1 MTKNQQI
8 AFSSLADM
16 ARGLQEKEYSSVEL
30 TRVFLDRIARLND
43 KVHAYTSVYEESA
56 LLQAQAADLQRQ
68 SGLPLPPLHGLPIAV
83 KDLCEISGQITTA
96 GSLAWKARRSSIT
109 STVVE
114 RLQAAGMVMLGKT
127 HMVEF
132 AFGAWGTNPLMGTPR
147 NPWDMTEHHRAPGG
161 SSSGSGVAVAAGLA
175 PAAIG
180 SDTGGSI
187 RAPAAFNGLTGLKTT
202 HGLISLYGTVPLS
215 ASLDTIGPMTHT
227 AEDAA
232 LLTHV
237 LAGPDWRDPNT
248 LNRPNFAFKRNE
260 PVSARH
266 LRIAVMQPE
275 QYPWP
280 VADDVHA
287 ATQEAMRVFQSL
299 GATIEHVNVPFDF
312 AELMRN
318 NGALIAAE
326 AYHVHADY
334 IEDVNLPIGPWVRK
348 RVLSG
353 KVVDANAYLAIM
365 AHRQEAIA
373 RFNNWMQ
380 SYDLLLTPTLP
391 FVACPLE
398 EIDEEITPLG
408 AFNRAVN
415 YLDTCAI
422 SLPGGFSERGL
433 PIGIQLVSKPW
444 QESLLLQTGQ
454 AFQNVTDWHRRKPP
468 GLQ

>member
-1 MTKNQQI
+1 
-8 AFSSLADM
+8 
-16 ARGLQEKEYSSVEL
+16 
-30 TRVFLDRIARLND
+30 
-43 KVHAYTSVYEESA
+43 
-56 LLQAQAADLQRQ
+56 
-68 SGLPLPPLHGLPIAV
+68 
-83 KDLCEISGQITTA
+83 
-96 GSLAWKARRSSIT
+96 
-109 STVVE
+109 
-114 RLQAAGMVMLGKT
+114 
-127 HMVEF
+127 
-132 AFGAWGTNPLMGTPR
+132 MGTPR

-232 LLTHV
+232 LLTQV

-248 LNRPNFAFKRNE
+248 LHRPIFAFKRNE

-318 NGALIAAE
+318 NGALFAAE

-334 IEDVNLPIGPWVRK
+334 IEDANLPIGPWVRK
-348 RVLSG
+348 RILSG
-353 KVVDANAYLAIM
+353 RAVDANAYLAIM

-380 SYDLLLTPTLP
+380 AYDLLLTPTLP